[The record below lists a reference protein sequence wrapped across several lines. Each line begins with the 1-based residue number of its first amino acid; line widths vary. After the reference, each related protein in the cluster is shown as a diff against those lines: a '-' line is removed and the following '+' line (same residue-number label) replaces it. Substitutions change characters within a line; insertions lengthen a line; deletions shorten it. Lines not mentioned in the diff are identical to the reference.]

1 MSDEIG
7 LKDARTQNIRQGAGT
22 SHNNVDGSNQ
32 KKERQRKKTQNIKN
46 KIKKNQQRVYLMSMK
61 FLVYC
66 VIIMLYRCPLNNF
79 NIATTG
85 Q

>member
-32 KKERQRKKTQNIKN
+32 KKRERQRKKKPKHKKQNQ
-46 KIKKNQQRVYLMSMK
+46 KKKSTKSIFDEYEIFGVLRHYHVVSMP
-61 FLVYC
+61 FEQ
-66 VIIMLYRCPLNNF
+66 F
-79 NIATTG
+79 
-85 Q
+85 

>member
-32 KKERQRKKTQNIKN
+32 KKRETEKKNQNIKN
-46 KIKKNQQRVYLMSMK
+46 KIKKKKSTKSIFDEY
-61 FLVYC
+61 
-66 VIIMLYRCPLNNF
+66 
-79 NIATTG
+79 
-85 Q
+85 

>member
-1 MSDEIG
+1 MKLGSKTHAHKILGRGPGHHTITLMDPTKKKRDRE
-7 LKDARTQNIRQGAGT
+7 KKPKHKKQNQ
-22 SHNNVDGSNQ
+22 
-32 KKERQRKKTQNIKN
+32 
-46 KIKKNQQRVYLMSMK
+46 KKNQQRVYLMSMK
-61 FLVYC
+61 LLVYC